1 MARRL
6 GAEVRRRVIQLAAQG
21 ETWEIIDDTGV
32 SMGAVSLI
40 VKPLGGVIRP
50 ELWSTSSKR
59 LSLPDR
65 IDIRIGLEAGVSFAE
80 IGRRLGRVTSTI
92 AREVGGRAGRAGY
105 APMAAHRACGDGARR
120 VPK

>member
-21 ETWEIIDDTGV
+21 KTYREIIDDTGV

-59 LSLPDR
+59 LSLR
-65 IDIRIGLEAGVSFAE
+65 IASTFGSGWRRGCRSPRSGGGWAG
-80 IGRRLGRVTSTI
+80 
-92 AREVGGRAGRAGY
+92 
-105 APMAAHRACGDGARR
+105 
-120 VPK
+120 